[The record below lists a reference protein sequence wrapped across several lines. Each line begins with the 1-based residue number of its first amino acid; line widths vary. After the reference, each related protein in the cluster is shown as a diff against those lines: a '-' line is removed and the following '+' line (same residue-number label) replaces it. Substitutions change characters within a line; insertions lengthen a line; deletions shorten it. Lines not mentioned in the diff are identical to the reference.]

1 MAVGIEEVLLPE
13 EQLSGRAFTDE
24 DRELL
29 RSYEGLIEGLADLF
43 GKHCEV
49 VLHSLENL
57 HESVIKI
64 ANGFNTGRTLGAPIT
79 DLALRMLKDIE
90 STGQD
95 HTQSYFARSRTGAL
109 MKSSTIAIRN
119 RDKQVIGLIC
129 INLHINAPFHEF
141 VAKFF
146 PTPQQVERQSPETF
160 ANSVE
165 ELVAQTV
172 DNTIDEI
179 NRDPSVAN
187 NAKNRFIV
195 TQLFEKGIFD
205 IKDSINLVADKLN
218 ISKHTVYL
226 YIRQRKQGE
235 EESE

>member
-1 MAVGIEEVLLPE
+1 MTVGFENVIFP
-13 EQLSGRAFTDE
+13 EQLLIGRTFTAE

-29 RSYEGLIEGLADLF
+29 RSNEGLVDGLANLF

-64 ANGFNTGRTLGAPIT
+64 ANGFNTGRSLGAPIT

-95 HTQSYFARSRTGAL
+95 YTQSYFTRNRAGAL

-141 VAKFF
+141 MATFL
-146 PTPQQVERQSPETF
+146 PTPQQVEPQSPETF

-172 DNTIDEI
+172 DNTIAEI
-179 NRDPSVAN
+179 NRDPAVAN

-195 TQLFEKGIFD
+195 TRLFEKGIFD

-235 EESE
+235 DENE

>member
-1 MAVGIEEVLLPE
+1 MTVGIEEALLPE
-13 EQLSGRAFTDE
+13 EAPIGRKFTAE

-29 RSYEGLIEGLADLF
+29 NSYEGVVMGMAELF

-57 HESVIKI
+57 HESVIMI
-64 ANGFNTGRTLGAPIT
+64 ANGFNTGRTVGAPIT

-90 STGQD
+90 TTGLD
-95 HTQSYFARSRTGAL
+95 HTQSYYTRSRTGAL
-109 MKSSTIAIRN
+109 MKSTTIAIRN
-119 RDKQVIGLIC
+119 RGRHVIGLIC
-129 INLHINAPFHEF
+129 VNLYINAPFHEF
-141 VAKFF
+141 VAEFF
-146 PTPQQVERQSPETF
+146 PTPQQAEKHTPETF

-172 DNTIDEI
+172 DNTIAEI
-179 NRDPSVAN
+179 NRDPTVAN

-235 EESE
+235 DENE

>member
-1 MAVGIEEVLLPE
+1 M
-13 EQLSGRAFTDE
+13 
-24 DRELL
+24 
-29 RSYEGLIEGLADLF
+29 
-43 GKHCEV
+43 
-49 VLHSLENL
+49 
-57 HESVIKI
+57 IKI
-64 ANGFNTGRTLGAPIT
+64 ANGFNTGRNEGPIT

-90 STGQD
+90 NTGQD
-95 HTQSYFARSRTGAL
+95 YTQSYFARSRTGAL

-119 RDKQVIGLIC
+119 SDKQVIGLIC
-129 INLHINAPFHEF
+129 INLHINAPFTSSSPNF
-141 VAKFF
+141 PDAATSRASVAGDL
-146 PTPQQVERQSPETF
+146 

-179 NRDPSVAN
+179 NRDPTVAN

-235 EESE
+235 DENE

>member
-1 MAVGIEEVLLPE
+1 MTVGIEEALLPE
-13 EQLSGRAFTDE
+13 ETPISRTFTAE
-24 DRELL
+24 DKELL
-29 RSYEGLIEGLADLF
+29 RSYEGVVMGMAELF

-57 HESVIKI
+57 HESVIMI

-90 STGQD
+90 TTGQD
-95 HTQSYFARSRTGAL
+95 YTQSYFTRSRTGAL
-109 MKSSTIAIRN
+109 MKSTTIAIRN
-119 RDKQVIGLIC
+119 KERRVIGLIC

-141 VAKFF
+141 VAEFF
-146 PTPQQVERQSPETF
+146 PTPQQVEKHTPETF

-179 NRDPSVAN
+179 NRDPTVAN

>member
-1 MAVGIEEVLLPE
+1 MSLPAAFVRDAE
-13 EQLSGRAFTDE
+13 RLIPQDRRFTDALSTLAFGTDASFYRLIPKLVIRVESE
-24 DRELL
+24 D
-29 RSYEGLIEGLADLF
+29 
-43 GKHCEV
+43 EV
-49 VLHSLENL
+49 
-57 HESVIKI
+57 
-64 ANGFNTGRTLGAPIT
+64 
-79 DLALRMLKDIE
+79 
-90 STGQD
+90 
-95 HTQSYFARSRTGAL
+95 
-109 MKSSTIAIRN
+109 
-119 RDKQVIGLIC
+119 
-129 INLHINAPFHEF
+129 
-141 VAKFF
+141 
-146 PTPQQVERQSPETF
+146 VERQSPETF